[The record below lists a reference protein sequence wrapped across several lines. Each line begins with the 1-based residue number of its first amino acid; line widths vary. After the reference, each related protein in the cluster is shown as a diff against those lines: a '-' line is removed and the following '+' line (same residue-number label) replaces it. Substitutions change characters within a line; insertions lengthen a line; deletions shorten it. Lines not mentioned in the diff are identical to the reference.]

1 MKNLAFILL
10 ATIILSISS
19 CSREE
24 NSSIEKNKNSLI
36 VKTYGNVN
44 SEENGK
50 IIFTGD
56 DIRSYNETT
65 GEIIFN
71 KKVSFSS
78 LTGDLVFYLD
88 ENNLFS
94 VQYVLPIASYL
105 INDLV
110 LHAPAIDGKYYLHN
124 GYPEV
129 VEIEIP
135 NEIIT
140 VRDTIDGKVVITQ
153 IEKPSTGG
161 TITNIPAEDIAARE
175 ENKQKRAAEWA
186 MFIKWLDNAGKL
198 IR

>member
-1 MKNLAFILL
+1 MKNLAFILF
-10 ATIILSISS
+10 TIIFLGIVS
-19 CSREE
+19 CSGEE
-24 NSSIEKNKNSLI
+24 NRSIEKNKNSLL

-56 DIRSYNETT
+56 DIRSFNETT

-71 KKVSFSS
+71 KNVSFSG
-78 LTGDLVFYLD
+78 LTGDLTFYLD
-88 ENNLFS
+88 ENNLFN
-94 VQYVLPIASYL
+94 VQYILPIASYL

-110 LHAPAIDGKYYLHN
+110 LHAPGIDGKYYLN
-124 GYPEV
+124 YGYPEV

-153 IEKPSTGG
+153 IEKPGTGG
-161 TITNIPAEDIAARE
+161 TITNITPENIAARE

-186 MFIKWLDNAGKL
+186 MFIKWLDDAGKL